1 MSEHRLDKIV
11 IERPRHGGGIKT
23 PPGYKKRGQKD
34 NNEGR
39 MRESL
44 RRPWREGNCAKHF
57 SDHLGPLRRLLRS
70 KVGQHWDDIY
80 SELCQRLDR
89 KTVIGQHVFHH
100 IWDIVERDIIMV
112 DGVPYRKVRRKDT
125 EPTPFSHWRG
135 ALYIHPETGILCLAQ
150 NKSQL
155 IPEKRDRIVLDPNH
169 CYQQID
175 QIWYFVT
182 LREIPEGEIVWDV
195 VLKNYIKRSSW
206 MGAIQQYAASKRQ
219 CNKKELKRIE
229 QQLIPH

>member
-1 MSEHRLDKIV
+1 
-11 IERPRHGGGIKT
+11 
-23 PPGYKKRGQKD
+23 
-34 NNEGR
+34 

-44 RRPWREGNCAKHF
+44 RRPWREGNCAKYF
-57 SDHLGPLRRLLRS
+57 SDHLVPLRRLLRS

-135 ALYIHPETGILCLAQ
+135 GLYIHPETGILCLAQ
-150 NKSQL
+150 NKSQPV
-155 IPEKRDRIVLDPNH
+155 PEKRDCIVIDTNH

-175 QIWYFVT
+175 QLWYFVT

-206 MGAIQQYAASKRQ
+206 MGAIPQYAASKRQ

-229 QQLIPH
+229 QQLTPH